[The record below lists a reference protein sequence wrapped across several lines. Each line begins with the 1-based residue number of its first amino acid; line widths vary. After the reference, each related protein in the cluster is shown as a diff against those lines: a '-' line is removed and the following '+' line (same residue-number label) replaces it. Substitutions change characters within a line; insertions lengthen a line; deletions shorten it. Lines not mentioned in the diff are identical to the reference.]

1 METVLNNF
9 VECLNNGIQSYIT
22 YLYVREIVQAF
33 VVSMFL
39 TVIIVLAYKALNKML
54 TDLK

>member
-1 METVLNNF
+1 METVLNKF

-22 YLYVREIVQAF
+22 YLYVREIVEAF
-33 VVSMFL
+33 VVSIFL
-39 TVIIVLAYKALNKML
+39 TLIIVLAYKALNRMF

>member
-1 METVLNNF
+1 METVLNKF

-22 YLYVREIVQAF
+22 YLYVREIVEAL
-33 VVSMFL
+33 VVSIFL
-39 TVIIVLAYKALNKML
+39 TLIIVLAYKALNKMF

>member
-1 METVLNNF
+1 METILNNF
-9 VECLNNGIQSYIT
+9 VECLNNGVQSYIT
-22 YLYVREIVQAF
+22 YLYVREIVQAI

-39 TVIIVLAYKALNKML
+39 VPLMFFAYKALNKIF